1 MQNQEDTPSSP
12 DVELIERAAK
22 QLYSGGGLDITN
34 QISSKPDSDGD
45 AISDGQMT
53 NDDVYD
59 FIQGNRDRSFDT
71 TTPEGELLYL
81 QFEEANRRRNKFT
94 FENFKQMVGIIGS
107 VPTDIINGIGRNLG
121 RPDRIVASVA
131 DGVARDMRDL
141 VGLLTQSEDPSSPL
155 FWAKDLI
162 AGTGTVKSR
171 MEQFNEA
178 RWWGNRSNELEEGKA
193 DILSEWVP
201 DNYKETARNLI
212 DRKFANAL
220 SYIGLDAPHMIRN
233 AWKRKGLGGME
244 SSIKAFKNETELYQS
259 IAKDAV
265 ATEDWFNTNA
275 EKFAKLSKKL
285 TGEAIVGTAE
295 VVSKPFE
302 LIKERILRGS
312 EEIETRV
319 GHIPNEISNGATTLM
334 SDTVGSVAKNAELG
348 PFRGILFS
356 LGVKPIAEYASVF
369 GNELIDAANGVVSM
383 KGGHVGQDLLGRL
396 ALNGGRIS
404 MSKEAQV
411 VAKFTN
417 VVVGWPAS
425 MAFPTFKRAVGDAA
439 YMGLLGYAN
448 ARGEGASSG
457 VGVGFAWGGL
467 SGALRHVHNVY
478 NHSIAHQR
486 IIENFDDAQLPH
498 IYKQNPKHAEEVRA
512 FLKFVDSKGDR
523 RVSATVRAQLM
534 AGHAADAKSEIRYR
548 TANEMEAEF
557 GVDRFRQQVGGEGRG
572 SKGGD
577 LFMDGKNIIW
587 LNRDHASPETL
598 VHEYS
603 HRFLDILFKRNDN
616 SAQEAIRAFF
626 GVGTNTGE
634 GPIPDVLK
642 AIFIGEYSKD
652 RFKLDDAWMNGDSSA
667 ATYTDK
673 NGNVQFDN
681 GYGNKAYALEQ
692 IKEIR
697 RRFLEDPKYMFSP
710 ITRADGSSTIR
721 LFDEHPI
728 AERLMH
734 EVFAYNQSNSLLRKS
749 PDIFLR
755 NPSFKTIRSTMENWF
770 TLLNQRKVNDLESAG
785 VLIRKKKA
793 AMADGTDKSDTLMES
808 IFWDDGKF
816 MSMGL
821 LDSWSDQVMKDVLRH
836 GDVSVM
842 TLSGDRLNSYMN
854 QNGKQRFMNG
864 GRIKTK
870 KEIEAQITADA
881 DKIATT
887 LDSLPDA
894 VKPKWSVVSNGTKRI
909 RMTELSVDAWKAIED
924 SGIYSKAE
932 FDLLKGMSD
941 VIAAVDAGKPVFNT
955 FTGQYLGNSKQV
967 VEAALGERL
976 KGRQVPITLRHFA
989 PFSIELIVS
998 KFDELGNPIPNPRSH
1013 VTVHA
1018 MDVGVLNKRKMNQW
1032 QKSEVKSLFR
1042 DFGHFSETF
1051 VYWFE
1056 QHSMD
1061 ASQRKPSADY
1071 LRPEFGANAER
1082 VRDIMYETWGG
1093 RKRNDESYINAPEGY
1108 AGGRDG
1114 PLYPIHSLRFDLL
1127 ANVLKQSQVFPEAF
1141 GGNLITLRY
1150 HEGVAYEPMRRNA
1163 MVGSFVQRDL
1173 TNGRRFY
1180 ADGNGYEIRGEEP
1193 KLKLFNMFGN
1203 LVGVFKTMAKAQS
1216 AAEKDLKRQPKEEVG
1231 LNSDD
1236 FGDAPIVDRMGQ
1248 FRSKRSDVYAGRSN
1262 LMLYR
1267 DRNGEY
1273 VSSPLKINHL
1283 KVQQFV
1289 NAANNNTSH
1298 NNYDQNY
1305 VTSVKLKDLIDGSKE
1320 WSDVLGSA
1328 FDELEVTHS
1337 PLAGLYH
1344 GGVVY
1349 GLRASGQAM
1358 RQFGVEPSLLQGKGI
1373 ESFRAYVAL
1382 HLQSM
1387 IAIKQKDAFAMRTAL
1402 ASHDA
1407 DFMHMVRFSNMMN
1420 SLYEQF
1426 RADQTLDNS
1435 IMSPMANLEDFEK
1448 FSKWAE
1454 ETIAEANEKG
1464 ALDMLFDET
1473 PPQVPS
1479 WASGTIID
1487 SSGNS
1492 HPRFAHKL
1500 FQRLN
1505 MSALDAN
1512 GNTLVSPLSMMP
1524 DAIKADL
1531 NDWACTMA
1539 ESFMKGKSWTYKVG
1553 TMSVTS
1559 LNYADYEMPQ
1569 SVKNFLQTVGQGQYP
1584 TFYLDQKS
1592 GTLVQNKVGH
1602 LNKWLQRWKTDTF
1615 HLHSVT
1621 KVGDRDAVKN
1631 QHKPLNELFIKTN
1644 QATAKDTIGTIA
1656 TGFIGSDAVEF
1667 DAEDANT
1674 PLQALRVLTGSVGM
1688 RSFIVIDDAGAY
1700 QKGQGQARFSVS
1712 MNEVTLMGAHN
1723 SEFNATTNKNDL
1735 VAGRVTTEPA
1745 RGLTNPLHSLLG
1757 ENGVVEMPTD
1767 VIASSLGVLPFSGI
1781 RKSGSLRSH
1790 YDNGWHL
1797 SNIAEV
1803 AGALQYPVNPSQDF
1817 TMAGLQNLA
1826 NNIFVSGIDSAEK
1839 MYLHQVVTGAMQ
1851 VEMGRSVINGDPTNI
1866 YGKIGSLNGGKGINA
1881 NITDFGQGLVDRGYA
1896 MIIHAAVSASLG
1908 SAGINPK
1915 NKLFGDSSILSAA
1928 FSTKGISGR
1937 QATLNR
1943 KLQQSVRMVVNEM
1956 KNNGWETEKVSKI
1969 YGGPANLMLGGMRA
1983 RELDMI
1989 KTGAMR
1995 FVKTDSGKM
2004 YKAFEFSDKDATLLT
2019 DKVGG
2024 KLHLLPFSKGGEAD
2038 FDAYYKDFMRSQA
2051 PLMST
2056 DALKLGE
2063 LIDHKILFAHYPSL
2077 KDVRV
2082 EWEYGYG
2089 AHYNSDADVIT
2100 LGIDRYIGKAMHE
2113 RGSPDHLDYAS
2124 FGIDFE
2130 RKALDTI
2137 LHEIQHAIQYREQWT
2152 DSASTAS
2159 SVILQKAGLI
2169 LANNIVGVAGRTL
2182 STSRAVNDSGRVF
2195 FTDDPSSAPT
2205 QFDNRQIIQS
2215 IVKMA
2220 GSPMHLHLRQY
2231 AYPNLIKVAEES
2243 MLGLADAHM
2252 HHPPEHMSRINAEKL
2267 SKKIGVVR
2275 GRAIEAME
2283 AFKRGDL
2290 REAEAKD
2297 VVCEHVMELENLIES
2312 GVGMLSIEN
2321 SPVADRLYNSMSN
2334 SLKYMRRSMQALN
2347 AFQIISKMAD
2357 SGTAGMD
2364 VGAFSAKAREVFDS
2378 VSMMQYLSQR
2388 HEIEADLTERRSQMT
2403 QEELNATGI
2412 DPNMTRANGLDA
2424 ISGAMDI
2431 GYAGNSIRAIGM
2443 ALKNK
2448 SPIRVAN
2455 LMVGGTGD
2463 AKLKPEERSNDA
2475 LKLMG
2480 RGALVSWVVKTLE
2493 NELQQL
2499 NAVAVYG
2506 RGWEVGKDGVPRLT
2520 FKQGII
2526 RVKGNIA
2533 KALDKKSYIR
2543 AELGGHGVP
2552 ETDEFTNASLQQQG
2566 DYKLGIFNAIAKDGQ
2581 TTITL
2586 QDIARIIDGIV
2597 INESELATPTEA
2609 MDIIIRDDFPSVI
2622 EVKNLPKL
2630 LKDKGI
2636 SEDGLN
2642 LSNAVLFS
2650 QMNDSDLPQTVTKG
2664 ELIDIMAI
2672 VHRQLVHERT
2682 ASRSVASGVIGNAKF
2697 DVSGVT
2703 PVKLLAGVDKA
2714 YAPSGYYDDDDPV
2727 RKFADVIMG
2736 RMSFPDQFGAKFQT
2750 MGPQS
2755 GDNPRQNRFGIL
2767 NLNYTSGEATL
2778 NPVRPE
2784 WIEPDVW
2791 GQLVEKWQMKG
2802 YLDVGFFGMKQ
2813 SLTDTDAER
2822 VMRESVLQRANMLNR
2837 SLNRKLFLLK
2847 PFYEQAIAKL
2857 QGTLDDA
2864 FDTSERNRFMTLK
2877 FSLLDE
2883 ASLAMIEP
2891 DLAGFRS
2898 SQNYAIGANSHR
2910 QFGSGMHFQESHTMT
2925 SYETTRTAN
2934 QLGIAPAIYASGY
2947 SPEVRDAFVE
2957 LQTLMPVVGF
2967 SAESSIHAGMP
2978 TNYYRNIG
2986 GKEVQFYSLID
2997 DLGDRNFTADQ
3008 NIADNLLSIT
3018 TSAMATKTL
3027 TEKVI
3032 ATLSEGDDGMTR
3044 EQLQP
3049 LRLLVSIAE
3058 RASRLAESAS
3068 VLVGD
3073 VQTSNKDYIN
3083 RNVQREYSQS
3093 GFNTQN
3099 KFIQELSL
3107 LRGYRGAD
3115 GALVVQE
3122 NLMAETSAALAHTAN
3137 IEIPVWNHSLAPAI
3151 VSNRNFSQPA
3161 VQAIVM
3167 KDLAARSILFGAIND
3182 GAGNVTRPMSY
3193 IAPLS
3198 ELAASIAQ
3206 TQNGGVYSE
3215 LGVHID
3221 GSVAYTSGIHA
3232 LHSALYLASFE
3243 KGQNLSRPLTADS
3256 SFYTAWAQ
3264 PNAENMF
3271 NKQHGGGHT
3280 IESFAIGL
3288 APFLATAMT
3297 EKMPM
3302 LRQGQLVTGD
3312 ILSVEQRALLKSARE
3327 AYKGYDFANKV
3338 TPEMD
3343 AARKAFFDTLDSQQ
3357 INAIITHLS
3366 SGNVGYGLITMLGVM
3381 NAYQQIKKLPDAPN
3395 LTQAFGDGND
3405 IRSELFRQLDLYL
3418 TEGRYVTEQGVND
3431 VGGTVA
3437 MYDKGVTHQYI
3448 GMMTSSS
3455 LSDPITQNAILAAWS
3470 VMDSKATAYVP
3481 DMVNGEPDTS
3491 RPHASLMTYVS
3502 PRAYAYQPETFLA
3515 TNTAVGSKFTHTQ
3528 KHPARTHSLKAEN
3541 TTPNPRETFLQPVG
3555 FKGEPMGL
3563 AEALFNVYDPVE
3575 INPAFNADLG
3585 PEGPIGQT
3593 DPLLGIHH
3601 TSVKARTNPISQTFI
3616 RKHVVDSIIAQ
3627 AKRMKT
3633 DRVSIEPARYRLSG
3647 RSVAYRSSRPAEVE
3661 SGSSSI
3667 KYKSHSAGYS
3677 ALFEGVSMV
3686 PSKDDG
3692 VSVFDGFAENRPF
3705 MTNPMM
3711 GFAWKRLE
3719 DGRLVINMTGDH
3731 AGYKI
3736 GYLGRQYIPDDVR
3749 KKIPVGFS
3757 IMESLG
3763 YDPYTGDI
3771 APPNVHLALYGG
3783 MSTANYTSEP
3793 AGMVQ
3798 ALAISGESWRKQIV
3812 KSARA
3817 RILNG
3822 DAIRNRYEG
3831 VDLNKAGIVYKN
3843 SAMNVGFDVLMG
3855 EENAHNNSEALSMA
3869 LSILGHR
3876 TGHQY
3881 MSLTL
3886 PANATP
3892 EMIRAVMHNVLI
3904 GNATSE
3910 TYKILTRNTN
3920 NQLGMTIPHLGDG
3933 GAIYSALRS
3942 AASNIAPHD
3951 AHGVMSRI
3959 RALLSQDNAGS
3970 PVMDTEMMNE
3980 IIRKE
3985 ATGGGQFQ
3993 DSVLPVSIQDTAMKK
4008 RAEMVLGRNT
4018 RLLGDIESFAAM
4030 ATRSDHGYA
4039 IPEAE
4044 RHLTKNGDT
4053 TLAIELMFPNKP
4065 EMTKFAWDGKEDNGV
4080 SIVHRGPK
4088 AKPTGYFVTYDYQT
4102 GIDQY
4107 GNPITTKKV
4116 VPVKTLAEAE
4126 NLRSQ
4131 FGVVASKAILAQ
4143 ALVAAGMESPQVKQ
4157 GVTNPDSNVDF
4168 AVQDGKVLRQ
4178 NETGLAM
4185 VMSKKYHVGDF
4196 DKAMTAAEAK
4206 AVSQVLNTGTA
4217 LQTKLPSVE
4226 VRKANLMIGGRDAR
4240 ELEGLLRRKLTFGNG
4255 SGPIEFSS
4263 KLMRVVAYGKKKT
4276 GRDLYPDK
4284 MTGAEWYKFLKE
4296 NTVSKDEM
4304 RMTGIVHLL
4313 HENNDT
4319 PLTRQDLAE
4328 FIYTV
4333 YPRTSRQVRR
4343 QNNSTIL
4350 TQNKAI
4356 KAGSMSGFYNLP
4368 FIDDVQT
4375 KETFVVNTHLDNL
4388 RKVAD
4393 LIEQK
4398 MASEETKADAVAL
4411 AASIKKSIDFT
4422 IAEMG
4427 MPPDALAVGNT
4438 DLKASIEYMRSIYTS
4453 SVNRS
4458 ATTEGFYGDTRGV
4471 RPAQLEYVMR
4481 DAVWGRLSDQYKTIE
4496 AALGDLGFIN
4506 PYEIIHAD
4514 QFAEKNPFNP
4524 ATHQVGSGLDE
4535 ARSLHQGVSI
4545 MGSVNGP
4552 AEVTPNPSFA
4562 QQNVYFHG
4570 GNYHASYATFSGFYQ
4585 SSPQFVEVTNRRL
4598 LEESNR
4604 AKATLKERMDH
4615 TNDPQQKRK
4624 IKSVIDTIE
4633 RVEAVRKLVGGQ
4645 VSDFS
4650 HYDNNDQ
4657 GTFQLGHVR
4666 STEAVLLGEYG
4677 IANPNEPAFHGED
4690 PVSGYAYSPETVI
4703 GIEEIQSDSFQY
4715 HTFGPPNKA
4724 EMSLPDSPEQIEGL
4738 KLAGDLTKL
4747 VETKKRLEA
4756 SVKEVQ
4762 SVINRNLQHQMM
4774 SSRGDNAMNAMY
4786 LSKNLGAL
4794 SAVEL
4799 YMLKD
4804 DLKLK
4809 DTGRTMQVP
4818 EHYRQYVGMER
4829 IPVYELSDYME
4840 LRAEGKFED
4849 DDSRNR
4855 AIALGRKMAVQIG
4868 NLASGDVLASLL
4880 PESVMGLVLG
4890 DDIFTYREDASSRP
4904 QPTPSFVFM
4913 ALAAQDPE
4921 VINKSLHIAESQ
4933 AAMRGATDV
4942 DWDAVAARTIDRIE
4956 AMKNKVLNDSIGRE
4970 LGYLRDHAGP
4980 RASRLA
4986 RGKFFD
4992 NLIQIYRERLASP
5005 RNRMLMAD
5013 IMPTGD
5019 PMSVG
5024 LGEGYIDTPLSMEI
5038 RSNPSRFT
5046 LVSSSNDTG
5055 KMHPAQLLF
5064 PSNSMLSEDLS
5075 HNFTIDFRGTEIAP
5089 EPDGPSMDLGVQ
5101 LVAANTALGQFV
5113 ASSVSGLIAH
5123 ISRMGTVPAE
5133 IKSLEVEIA
5142 KITPRV
5148 PISSGNAVKIANSL
5162 PYGVEDIYKPVAL
5175 NGTILRAANAG
5186 FGAITYA
5193 DARMQVLRG
5202 HSMDIVPTMLIGRQ
5216 ANMFTMSPDSHT
5228 AALMSQ
5234 LHMIPEA
5241 TRNQLHGGLFKRL
5254 AEADNQFFMD
5264 VFRRQVAFEH
5274 NGVSAD
5280 IATHFVLAAKDAAPI
5295 LLSGGI
5301 QPADMGVLTG
5311 FWRSVSESRDAAE
5324 IADGNL
5330 GRPHDAYG
5338 ISGESSMIAPD
5349 GKPYKAKDLA
5359 SEFFKRFYGVV
5370 QTGEKSDRQ
5379 RVIDSAV
5386 ANAGSSTFYWS
5397 EQGRAMGYVS
5407 QYGAPSWFIKSIMFG
5422 QKQAALDAFSTD
5434 AFQRPLVTIADDGT
5448 YTLMDPKSGRAIME
5462 KIKDPTSLRE
5472 AFFQNSRYLGRLPY
5486 IAKFMS
5492 EWSPVGGYVTQG
5504 HTSGRVYNS
5513 DNLKDKMDD
5522 SFTTGAYPK
5531 KNKIPFN
5538 FAGVVAD
5545 ATRTAP
5551 EEMEAG
5557 NSFSSSASKSMAPFG
5572 GVTQYAGAKAWMK
5585 HVNNVDVQDAEA
5597 LSLAMSTYF
5606 SCGGPVMRFK
5616 PRNPTEAHKKAFRR
5630 KIVEGIAMLMP
5641 SNGGIGKPQANTET
5655 LEMLSRMYNNFT
5667 KVTKGRRIPTQG
5679 ESLEDEDESRP

>member
-1 MQNQEDTPSSP
+1 M
-12 DVELIERAAK
+12 
-22 QLYSGGGLDITN
+22 DITN
-34 QISSKPDSDGD
+34 QISSKPESDGD

-81 QFEEANRRRNKFT
+81 QFEEANKRRNKFT
-94 FENFKQMVGIIGS
+94 FENFRQMVNIIS
-107 VPTDIINGIGRNLG
+107 TVPSDIITGVGRNITS
-121 RPDRIVASVA
+121 PTVMAASVA

-162 AGTGTVKSR
+162 MGTGTVKSR

-193 DILSEWVP
+193 DILSDWVP
-201 DNYKETARNLI
+201 DDYKEKAKKLI

-220 SYIGLDAPHMIRN
+220 SYIGLDAPHMIRD

-265 ATEDWFNTNA
+265 ATENWFNTNA

-295 VVSKPFE
+295 VVSKPYE

-334 SDTVGSVAKNAELG
+334 TDTVGSVTKNAELG

-457 VGVGFAWGGL
+457 MGVGFAWGGL

-548 TANEMEAEF
+548 TADEMEAEF

-603 HRFLDILFKRNDN
+603 HRFLDVLFKRNDN
-616 SAQEAIRAFF
+616 SAQEAIRSFF
-626 GVGTNTGE
+626 GVGTGTGE

-642 AIFIGEYSKD
+642 AIFIAEYSKD
-652 RFKLDDAWMNGDSSA
+652 RFKLDDVWMNGDRSA

-673 NGNVQFDN
+673 NGDVQFDN

-692 IKEIR
+692 IREIR
-697 RRFLEDPKYMFSP
+697 RKLLEDPKYMFSA
-710 ITRADGSSTIR
+710 ITRTDGSSTIR

-785 VLIRKKKA
+785 VLIRKKQA

-836 GDVSVM
+836 GDVNVM
-842 TLSGDRLNSYMN
+842 TLSGDRLNAYMN

-881 DKIATT
+881 DKIAAT

-894 VKPKWSVVSNGTKRI
+894 VKPKWSVTSNGTKRI

-955 FTGQYLGNSKQV
+955 FTGQYLGNSQQV

-976 KGRQVPITLRHFA
+976 KGRQVPITLRHFS

-998 KFDELGNPIPNPRSH
+998 KFDELGNPLPNPRSH
-1013 VTVHA
+1013 VTIHA

-1056 QHSMD
+1056 QHSLD

-1141 GGNLITLRY
+1141 GGNLGALRY

-1173 TNGRRFY
+1173 ANGRRFY
-1180 ADGNGYEIRGEEP
+1180 TDGNGYEIRGEEP

-1267 DRNGEY
+1267 DKNGEY

-1289 NAANNNTSH
+1289 NAANNNQSH

-1358 RQFGVEPSLLQGKGI
+1358 RQFGVKPSLLQGKGI

-1387 IAIKQKDAFAMRTAL
+1387 IAIKQKDAFAMRTAV
-1402 ASHDA
+1402 ASYDA

-1464 ALDMLFDET
+1464 ALAMLFDGT

-1479 WASGTIID
+1479 WASGTITD

-1492 HPRFAHKL
+1492 YPRYAHKL

-1539 ESFMKGKSWTYKVG
+1539 ESFMKGKSWTYKMG

-1559 LNYADYEMPQ
+1559 LDYRDYEMPQ

-1592 GTLVQNKVGH
+1592 GTLVQHKVGH
-1602 LNKWLQRWKTDTF
+1602 LNKWIQRWKTDTF
-1615 HLHSVT
+1615 HLHAIT
-1621 KVGDRDAVKN
+1621 KVGDRDAVKG
-1631 QHKPLNELFIKTN
+1631 QHKPLNELFIQNN
-1644 QATAKDTIGTIA
+1644 QAAAKDVIGSVP

-1712 MNEVTLMGAHN
+1712 MNEITLMGAHN
-1723 SEFNATTNKNDL
+1723 SEFNAITNRNDL

-1757 ENGVVEMPTD
+1757 ERGVVEMPTD
-1767 VIASSLGVLPFSGI
+1767 VIASSLGVLPFSGM

-1908 SAGINPK
+1908 SAGVNPK
-1915 NKLFGDSSILSAA
+1915 KFKLGGDSSILSAA
-1928 FSTKGISGR
+1928 FETKGISGR

-1956 KNNGWETEKVSKI
+1956 KNNGYETEKVSKI

-1983 RELDMI
+1983 RELDML

-1995 FVKTDSGKM
+1995 FVRDDRGKM
-2004 YKAFEFSDKDATLLT
+2004 HKAFEFSDKDATLLT

-2024 KLHLLPFSKGGEAD
+2024 KLHLLPFSKGGQAD

-2051 PLMST
+2051 PMMST
-2056 DALKLGE
+2056 DSLKLGE

-2082 EWEYGYG
+2082 EWDYGYG
-2089 AHYNSDADVIT
+2089 AHYNADADVIT

-2137 LHEIQHAIQYREQWT
+2137 LHEIQHAIQHREQWT

-2159 SVILQKAGLI
+2159 SMLFRKSGLI
-2169 LANNIVGVAGRTL
+2169 LANNISGVAGKTL
-2182 STSRAVNDSGRVF
+2182 STERVVNDSGRIF
-2195 FTDDPSSAPT
+2195 FTDEPSSAPT
-2205 QFDNRQIIQS
+2205 QFDNAQVIQS

-2231 AYPNLIKVAEES
+2231 AFPNLVKVSEEV

-2252 HHPPEHMSRINAEKL
+2252 HHPSGHMSRVNAEKL
-2267 SKKIGVVR
+2267 SKKIGVIR
-2275 GRAIEAME
+2275 GKAIEAME

-2290 REAEAKD
+2290 REIEAKD
-2297 VVCEHVMELENLIES
+2297 IVCEHVMELEGLIES

-2321 SPVADRLYNSMSN
+2321 SPIADRLYNNMTN
-2334 SLKYMRRSMQALN
+2334 ALKYMRRSMQALN
-2347 AFQIISKMAD
+2347 AYQIISKMAD
-2357 SGTAGMD
+2357 SGTHGMD
-2364 VGAFSAKAREVFDS
+2364 VGAFSAKAREIFDTLS
-2378 VSMMQYLSQR
+2378 TMQYLSQR

-2403 QEELNATGI
+2403 QEQLNSTGI
-2412 DPNMTRANGLDA
+2412 NPDMTRANALDA
-2424 ISGAMDI
+2424 IKGAMDI
-2431 GYAGNSIRAIGM
+2431 GYAGNSLRAIGI
-2443 ALKNK
+2443 ALKEK
-2448 SPIRVAN
+2448 TPIRVAN
-2455 LMVGGTGD
+2455 LMIGGTGD
-2463 AKLKPEERSNDA
+2463 AKLKREEMSSDA
-2475 LKLMG
+2475 LKLMAKG
-2480 RGALVSWVVKTLE
+2480 TLVSWVVRTLE

-2506 RGWEVGKDGVPRLT
+2506 RGWEIDKDGTPRLT

-2526 RVKGNIA
+2526 RIKGNRSS
-2533 KALDKKSYIR
+2533 ALDKANYVHSSQ
-2543 AELGGHGVP
+2543 GGYSETP
-2552 ETDEFTNASLQQQG
+2552 KTDEFDRASLQQQG
-2566 DYKLGIFNAIAKDGQ
+2566 SDKLGIFHAIAKDGQ
-2581 TTITL
+2581 STL
-2586 QDIARIIDGIV
+2586 TMQDIARIIDGIV
-2597 INESELATPTEA
+2597 VNESEMVTPTEA
-2609 MDIIIRDDFPSVI
+2609 MDIIIRDDFPSVVN
-2622 EVKNLPKL
+2622 VKDLPKIL
-2630 LKDKGI
+2630 RERGI
-2636 SEDGLN
+2636 SEDGLL
-2642 LSNAVLFS
+2642 LSNAILFS
-2650 QMNDSDLPQTVTKG
+2650 EVNDADLPQTLTKG
-2664 ELIDIMAI
+2664 ELIDMMAI
-2672 VHRQLVHERT
+2672 IHRQLVHERT
-2682 ASRSVASGVIGNAKF
+2682 ATKSVASGVLQRAKF
-2697 DVSGVT
+2697 NVNDVT
-2703 PVKLLAGVDKA
+2703 PLKLIESIDRHYK
-2714 YAPSGYYDDDDPV
+2714 PSSYYDNTDSV
-2727 RKFADVIMG
+2727 RKFADIVLG
-2736 RMSFPDQFGAKFQT
+2736 RITFPEHFGTQYRN
-2750 MGPQS
+2750 MNGMR
-2755 GDNPRQNRFGIL
+2755 GDNPSQNRYGML
-2767 NLNYTSGEATL
+2767 NLDFNTGSATL
-2778 NPVRPE
+2778 NPVRPDFV
-2784 WIEPDVW
+2784 EPEVW
-2791 GQLVEKWQMKG
+2791 NRLMEKWKSKG
-2802 YLDVGFFGMKQ
+2802 YLELGYFGIKQ
-2813 SLTDTDAER
+2813 SLADTDAER
-2822 VMRESVLQRANMLNR
+2822 AMKEKVIQRAESLNR
-2837 SLNRKLFLLK
+2837 SLTRKLLLLK
-2847 PFYEQAIAKL
+2847 PFYEKAVEMIQKGIDPAHDSA
-2857 QGTLDDA
+2857 
-2864 FDTSERNRFMTLK
+2864 ERNRFMALK

-2883 ASLAMIEP
+2883 ASVAMLDP
-2891 DLAGFRS
+2891 DLAGFRVS
-2898 SQNYAIGANSHR
+2898 LNDSIGSNAHR
-2910 QFGSGMHFQESHTMT
+2910 QFGSGGHYQESH
-2925 SYETTRTAN
+2925 SDIRYETTRTLN
-2934 QLGIAPAIYASGY
+2934 QLGIAPAVYASGY
-2947 SPEVRDAFVE
+2947 SPEVRDAFIE
-2957 LQTLMPVVGF
+2957 LQTLMPMVGF
-2967 SAESSIHAGMP
+2967 TSESTIHASTP
-2978 TNYYRNIG
+2978 TNSQTTIYGRGINL
-2986 GKEVQFYSLID
+2986 FSLID
-2997 DLGDRNFTADQ
+2997 EIGESRFIADQ
-3008 NIADNLLSIT
+3008 NVADNLLSIT
-3018 TSAMATKTL
+3018 TSAMATGAL
-3027 TEKVI
+3027 AHKVI
-3032 ATLSEGDDGMTR
+3032 AELADSNEGMTT

-3049 LRLLVSIAE
+3049 MRLLISIAD
-3058 RASRLAESAS
+3058 RAAKLADSAFLLTGDTQS
-3068 VLVGD
+3068 GAKELV
-3073 VQTSNKDYIN
+3073 N
-3083 RNVQREYSQS
+3083 RNAQRERFQSSNYS
-3093 GFNTQN
+3093 GN

-3115 GALVVQE
+3115 GAVVIQE
-3122 NLMAETSAALAHTAN
+3122 NLMADTSSALTHKSN
-3137 IEIPVWNHSLAPAI
+3137 IEIPIWNHSLTPATVANRDFAAPA
-3151 VSNRNFSQPA
+3151 VMS
-3161 VQAIVM
+3161 IVM
-3167 KDLAARSILFGAIND
+3167 KDLAARTILFGAIDD

-3198 ELAASIAQ
+3198 DLAATIAQ

-3215 LGVHID
+3215 RGTHID
-3221 GSVAYTSGIHA
+3221 GSAAYTYGLHA
-3232 LHSALYLASFE
+3232 LHSAMYLASFE
-3243 KGQNLSRPLTADS
+3243 KGVGLVRPLTQDS
-3256 SFYTAWAQ
+3256 GFYQAWAQ
-3264 PNAENMF
+3264 PKQETTF
-3271 NKQHGGGHT
+3271 HKQHSGGHT

-3297 EKMPM
+3297 EKTPM
-3302 LRQGQLVTGD
+3302 LKNGALVAGD
-3312 ILSVEQRALLKSARE
+3312 ILSVEQRALFKAARE
-3327 AYKGYDFANKV
+3327 AYKGHDFSVKV

-3343 AARKAFFDTLDSQQ
+3343 AARKAFFETLDSQQ
-3357 INAIITHLS
+3357 INAFITHLGS
-3366 SGNVGYGLITMLGVM
+3366 SNVGYGLITMLGVM
-3381 NAYQQIKKLPDAPN
+3381 NAYQQIKTLPDAPAVSAA
-3395 LTQAFGDGND
+3395 LGND
-3405 IRSELFRQLDLYL
+3405 VRAELTRQLDLYL
-3418 TEGRYVTEQGVND
+3418 TEGRYITEQGTND
-3431 VGGTVA
+3431 AGGTVA
-3437 MYDKGVTHQYI
+3437 MFEKGVTHAYI
-3448 GMMTSSS
+3448 GQMTSAVF
-3455 LSDPITQNAILAAWS
+3455 SDPITQNALLAAWS
-3470 VMDSKATAYVP
+3470 VMDSSATAYVP
-3481 DMVNGEPDTS
+3481 DMVNGEPSTD
-3491 RPHASLMTYVS
+3491 RPHARIQTYVS
-3502 PRAYAYQPETFLA
+3502 PKAYAYQPNTFLA
-3515 TNTAVGSKFTHTQ
+3515 ANTALGSKFAHSGS
-3528 KHPARTHSLKAEN
+3528 HPTRTHSLRTDS
-3541 TTPNPRETFLQPVG
+3541 TTPHPREAFLQPIG

-3563 AEALFNVYDPVE
+3563 AEALFNIY
-3575 INPAFNADLG
+3575 NPSDLS
-3585 PEGPIGQT
+3585 PSFDAQPTTEVAVVQQP
-3593 DPLLGIHH
+3593 DPLLGVH
-3601 TSVKARTNPISQTFI
+3601 KAEVAARGNQVSQTLI
-3616 RKHVVDSIIAQ
+3616 RKKVVDSIIAQ
-3627 AKRMKT
+3627 ARRMRT
-3633 DRVSIEPARYRLSG
+3633 DKVSIEPARFRLSG
-3647 RSVAYRSSRPAEVE
+3647 RSVTGRQMRGAEVE
-3661 SGSSSI
+3661 SGSASI
-3667 KYKSHSAGYS
+3667 KYRGHSAGYS
-3677 ALFEGVSMV
+3677 ALFEGVSFY
-3686 PSKDDG
+3686 PSKDEG
-3692 VSVFDGFAENRPF
+3692 VSTYEGYAENRPF
-3705 MTNPMM
+3705 MTNPMR

-3719 DGRLVINMTGDH
+3719 DGRLVINLTGDH
-3731 AGYKI
+3731 AGYKS
-3736 GYLGRQYIPDDVR
+3736 GYLGRQYIPDEVR

-3757 IMESLG
+3757 LIESLG
-3763 YDPYTGDI
+3763 YDPYTGNI
-3771 APPNVHLALYGG
+3771 CPPNIHIALFGG
-3783 MSTANYTSEP
+3783 MSTANYSSEP
-3793 AGMVQ
+3793 KGMID
-3798 ALAISGESWRKQIV
+3798 AMSISGEAWRKQII

-3822 DAIRNRYEG
+3822 DAIRTRYEG
-3831 VDLNKAGIVYKN
+3831 VADNKAGITYKN
-3843 SAMNVGFDVLMG
+3843 SSMHQGFDLLMSSDD
-3855 EENAHNNSEALSMA
+3855 AHNDAEALNMA
-3869 LSILGHR
+3869 YSILNHR

-3886 PANATP
+3886 PASATP
-3892 EMIRAVMHNVLI
+3892 DVIRAFLHNILI
-3904 GNATSE
+3904 GSSTMD
-3910 TYKILTRNTN
+3910 TYRILARNTN
-3920 NQLGMTIPHLGDG
+3920 NNLAFGVPHLGDG
-3933 GAIYSALRS
+3933 NAIYSAMRVGPSGLS
-3942 AASNIAPHD
+3942 PLD
-3951 AHGVMSRI
+3951 ANHRENLTRV
-3959 RALLSQDNAGS
+3959 RALLHQDTSSDISTTA
-3970 PVMDTEMMNE
+3970 MMNE
-3980 IIRKE
+3980 IIKSRSKDPS
-3985 ATGGGQFQ
+3985 FQ
-3993 DSVLPVSIQDTAMKK
+3993 DTSLGIVQQKDAFKK
-4008 RAEMVLGRNT
+4008 RAEMVLGRNP
-4018 RLLGDIESFAAM
+4018 RLLEDIESVASQM
-4030 ATRSDHGYA
+4030 TKSDHGYS
-4039 IPEAE
+4039 IPDAE
-4044 RHLTKNGDT
+4044 RHLVKNGDT

-4065 EMTKFAWDGKEDNGV
+4065 ELTKFAWDGKEENGV

-4088 AKPTGYFVTYDYQT
+4088 AKPTGYFVTYDFQT

-4126 NLRSQ
+4126 SIRNQ
-4131 FGVVASKAILAQ
+4131 FGVKASKAILAQ
-4143 ALVAAGMESPQVKQ
+4143 ALVAAGMEAPKIKE
-4157 GVTNPDSNVDF
+4157 GVTNADSNTDF
-4168 AVQDGKVLRQ
+4168 AVQDGKTLRQ
-4178 NETGLAM
+4178 NEQGLSM
-4185 VMSKKYHVGDF
+4185 VMSKKSYVGDF
-4196 DKAMTAAEAK
+4196 DKAMTAAEAA
-4206 AVSQVLNTGTA
+4206 AVSKVLSDGSV
-4217 LQTKLPSVE
+4217 LQTQIPPVE
-4226 VRKANLMIGGRDAR
+4226 VKKANLMIGSKDAR

-4255 SGPIEFSS
+4255 SGPVEFSS
-4263 KLMRVVAYGKKKT
+4263 KLMRVVAYGKRKT
-4276 GRDLYPDK
+4276 GRDLYPDS

-4304 RMTGIVHLL
+4304 RMTGIVYLL
-4313 HENNDT
+4313 HENHDV

-4333 YPRTSRQVRR
+4333 YPRTSRQIRR
-4343 QNNSTIL
+4343 VNNSKIL
-4350 TQNKAI
+4350 SENKAI
-4356 KAGSMSGFYNLP
+4356 KAGSLSGFYNLP
-4368 FIDDVQT
+4368 FIDDLQS

-4388 RKVAD
+4388 TKVAD
-4393 LIEQK
+4393 LIER
-4398 MASEETKADAVAL
+4398 MSASEETKADALAL
-4411 AASIKKSIDFT
+4411 GASIKKSIDFT

-4427 MPPDALAVGNT
+4427 MPPDAFMPTENN
-4438 DLKASIEYMRSIYTS
+4438 LKDSIEYLRSVYKNE
-4453 SVNRS
+4453 VEFS
-4458 ATTEGFYGDTRGV
+4458 ATTEGNFGDKRGV
-4471 RPAQLEYVMR
+4471 RPAQLEYIMR
-4481 DAVWGRLSDQYKTIE
+4481 DAVWGRMAEQYKTIE

-4506 PYEIIHAD
+4506 PYEIAYAD
-4514 QFAEKNPFNP
+4514 QTARRNPFNVAGGP
-4524 ATHQVGSGLDE
+4524 DE
-4535 ARSLHQGVSI
+4535 AKSQHSGIGV
-4545 MGSVNGP
+4545 MGN
-4552 AEVTPNPSFA
+4552 NPVAAGVYPTLS
-4562 QQNVYFHG
+4562 QQNVYYHG
-4570 GNYHASYATFSGFYQ
+4570 GNYHASYATFNGFYQ
-4585 SSPQFVEVTNRRL
+4585 SSPQFVEVANARM
-4598 LEESNR
+4598 LEESKR
-4604 AKATLKERMDH
+4604 AKATLTERMNH
-4615 TNDPQQKRK
+4615 ASSPEQKRK

-4633 RVEAVRKLVGGQ
+4633 RVEAVRKLIGGN
-4645 VSDFS
+4645 VADFS
-4650 HYDNNDQ
+4650 HYDQNDQ

-4666 STEAVLLGEYG
+4666 STVGVLLGEYG
-4677 IANPNEPAFHGED
+4677 IASPTEPAFHGTD
-4690 PVSGYAYSPETVI
+4690 PVSGYSYDPESVI

-4715 HTFGPPNKA
+4715 HTFGPPHKA
-4724 EMSLPDSPEQIEGL
+4724 EMSLPDSFEQIEGL
-4738 KLAGDLTKL
+4738 KMAGDLTKL

-4756 SVKEVQ
+4756 QIKDTQ
-4762 SVINRNLQHQMM
+4762 TVINQNLAHQM
-4774 SSRGDNAMNAMY
+4774 SVGRGDARMNAMF
-4786 LSKNLGAL
+4786 LMKNLGAL
-4794 SAVEL
+4794 TPIEL
-4799 YMLKD
+4799 YMLRD
-4804 DLKLK
+4804 DLGLK
-4809 DTGRTMQVP
+4809 ESGRTMEVP
-4818 EHYRQYVGMER
+4818 ERYKEFVGLDR
-4829 IPVYELSDYME
+4829 IPVYNLPDFMDFRDDTHLVENGE
-4840 LRAEGKFED
+4840 EGRRQRAVHV
-4849 DDSRNR
+4849 
-4855 AIALGRKMAVQIG
+4855 GRRMSVQIN

-4880 PESVMGLVLG
+4880 PTEFMGKKFG
-4890 DDIFTYREDASSRP
+4890 PDTFTYREDASMSP
-4904 QPTPSFVFM
+4904 QPTASFVFM
-4913 ALAAQDPE
+4913 VLAAQDPE
-4921 VINKSLHIAESQ
+4921 VISKSVQITEAQ
-4933 AAMRGATDV
+4933 AAMRGATEV
-4942 DWDAVAARTIDRIE
+4942 DWDGVAARTIDRIE
-4956 AMKNKVLNDSIGRE
+4956 SMKEKVLGEPVGMDQS
-4970 LGYLRDHAGP
+4970 YLRDYSGP

-4986 RGKFFD
+4986 RSKFFD
-4992 NLIQIYRERLASP
+4992 NLVATYRERLASP
-5005 RNRMLMAD
+5005 RNQMLMPD
-5013 IMPTGD
+5013 IMGN
-5019 PMSVG
+5019 G
-5024 LGEGYIDTPLSMEI
+5024 EEIELGIGPSYEATPLKSEI
-5038 RSNPSRFT
+5038 RANPHRYTIINSP
-5046 LVSSSNDTG
+5046 VSYD
-5055 KMHPAQLLF
+5055 KMHPAMLLF
-5064 PSNSMLSEDLS
+5064 PSRGHLPEGEAAFYLDYRNTEVTSEAEI
-5075 HNFTIDFRGTEIAP
+5075 IDAYR
-5089 EPDGPSMDLGVQ
+5089 DVQ
-5101 LVAANTALGQFV
+5101 LVAANTALGQFL
-5113 ASSVSGLIAH
+5113 ASSISGLVSH
-5123 ISRMGTVPAE
+5123 VSRMGTIPAE
-5133 IKSLEVEIA
+5133 IKALEKSIA
-5142 KITPRV
+5142 EITPLV
-5148 PISSGNAVKIANSL
+5148 PISGGNAVKIANSL

-5186 FGAITYA
+5186 FGAITYS
-5193 DARMQVLRG
+5193 DARMQVMRG

-5216 ANMFTMSPDSHT
+5216 ANMFTLSSDST
-5228 AALMSQ
+5228 FAALLTQ
-5234 LHMIPEA
+5234 LHMLPDA
-5241 TRNQLHGGLFKRL
+5241 VRLQLHGGWFKRL
-5254 AEADNQFFMD
+5254 AECDNAFFIEA
-5264 VFRRQVAFEH
+5264 FRNQKSFEH
-5274 NGVSAD
+5274 NGVSGD
-5280 IATHFVLAAKDAAPI
+5280 IRIHTALAAKEAAQH
-5295 LLSGGI
+5295 LLVDQI
-5301 QPADMGVLTG
+5301 MPADMGEISG
-5311 FWRSVSESRDAAE
+5311 FWRAITEGGPEAISQAMDHM
-5324 IADGNL
+5324 
-5330 GRPHDAYG
+5330 GRPNDAYG
-5338 ISGESSMIAPD
+5338 AYAESNMLD
-5349 GKPYKAKDLA
+5349 QNGKPYKAKDLA
-5359 SEFFKRFYGVV
+5359 TDFFKKMYGQVIS
-5370 QTGEKSDRQ
+5370 GEKNDRQ

-5407 QYGAPSWFIKSIMFG
+5407 QYGAPSWFIQSIMFG
-5422 QKQAALDAFSTD
+5422 QKQSSIDGFSHD
-5434 AFQRPLVTIADDGT
+5434 AFQRPMVTVANDGT
-5448 YTLMDPKSGRAIME
+5448 YTLVDPKSGRAIME
-5462 KIKDPTSLRE
+5462 KISDPRILRE
-5472 AFFQNSRYLGRLPY
+5472 AFFQNSKYVGKLPY
-5486 IAKFMS
+5486 ISKFLS
-5492 EWSPVGGYVTQG
+5492 EWAPVGAYVTQG
-5504 HTSGRVYNS
+5504 HTSGIAHDASYIR
-5513 DNLKDKMDD
+5513 DKLDED
-5522 SFTTGAYPK
+5522 FRPK
-5531 KNKIPFN
+5531 ENFPSKNVIPSAFG
-5538 FAGVVAD
+5538 GVVASASTGAELKGGD
-5545 ATRTAP
+5545 
-5551 EEMEAG
+5551 
-5557 NSFSSSASKSMAPFG
+5557 SFRSSAAKPMAPFG
-5572 GVTQYAGAKAWMK
+5572 GVASYAGIKPWMR
-5585 HVNNVDVQDAEA
+5585 HVNKVNVMDANA
-5597 LSLAMSTYF
+5597 LSLAMGTYF
-5606 SCGGPVMRFK
+5606 SCGGPVLRFK
-5616 PRNPTEAHKKAFRR
+5616 PRHPTETHKKAFRR

-5679 ESLEDEDESRP
+5679 EALEDEDESRP